1 VGENF
6 GGGLFSTSPENLI
19 TYLHCAD
26 LLKDWNYSSHRV
38 ALALLERTKC
48 SLKSAYWKKSLD
60 LNFQKLIALCFRS

>member
-6 GGGLFSTSPENLI
+6 GGGLFSTSPENLV
-19 TYLHCAD
+19 TDLHRAD
-26 LLKDWNYSSHRV
+26 LLEDWNYSSRS
-38 ALALLERTKC
+38 AARALLERTRC